1 MYWTF
6 EVPNEL
12 AKKINFFWNI
22 QQHLFNQASKKI
34 AIATILNGTDEGI
47 GPNAFPKTER
57 VTGINAITNNK

>member
-12 AKKINFFWNI
+12 AKNKFLLEHPTALV
-22 QQHLFNQASKKI
+22 QPSEQKSRSQ
-34 AIATILNGTDEGI
+34 TILNGTDEGI